1 MKTPAQYDESRL
13 LSLLGEGNEIAFNEI
28 YCRYSPVVYKEAF
41 RFLRSS
47 ELTDDLVQE
56 IFTTVWD
63 KRERF
68 TDVDHLRAYLIT
80 MCKNL
85 VYRYLLKISR
95 ETSAKKEFASRM
107 VTAEN
112 STENAIHGKE
122 LEVLLEKTVKML
134 PRQQREVF
142 NLAKGKGMSY
152 TEIAK
157 KLDIS
162 PNTVKN
168 HMISANRFI
177 RNVIDHSPTTILL
190 FVGLL
195 IP

>member
-1 MKTPAQYDESRL
+1 
-13 LSLLGEGNEIAFNEI
+13 
-28 YCRYSPVVYKEAF
+28 
-41 RFLRSS
+41 
-47 ELTDDLVQE
+47 
-56 IFTTVWD
+56 
-63 KRERF
+63 
-68 TDVDHLRAYLIT
+68 
-80 MCKNL
+80 
-85 VYRYLLKISR
+85 
-95 ETSAKKEFASRM
+95 M